1 MFGTNDGFGWPDVP
15 GLWNDT
21 QFCGWRMVT
30 DTAHRAGGGIVA
42 QLWHTGSLGH
52 PDFHGGKAPLS
63 APAVN
68 P

>member
-1 MFGTNDGFGWPDVP
+1 M
-15 GLWNDT
+15 WNDT